1 MSWRKFHDIS
11 IEFSSL
17 AEGLERGQ
25 DIKAELKAF
34 LDEQPELADRLS
46 PSLNSTE
53 LMLQLYRLAA
63 EAEEEALR
71 LLEPTKLKTRGIS
84 AVRAAS
90 LWLKA
95 REFRQTQRACDYWI
109 EKAEIGEFPDF
120 GVADL
125 EELLNIIQLRFDL
138 RPEDLFCPGEPIKR
152 RNKDLFVGRSEE
164 MKEALDLIESGFSLV
179 ITGEKSVGKTSFA
192 WQFMELLAGESET
205 CDRWQWSPNQ
215 PYRCVWLD
223 CTNKMPDLEGVLISL
238 LQPSTRDYTF
248 SRNFPEKYDIYWNKK
263 VRKAYESYNTTSND
277 IQNSTDKYDD
287 PTRIKKNNLRIE
299 IRELFREIQASFSN
313 QLTIIFLDSCEQ
325 IESYEG
331 LGKLIIDSADRE
343 KELIRFVLIG
353 NCQKF
358 GRIPI
363 IDDHHSS
370 ARRLEEL
377 RMSGLN
383 EADVY
388 FLLERLE
395 DQYFHTISW
404 SKEFRDAFIER
415 LKNEN
420 TDISTH
426 NISFNPEMVQLL
438 GYYSARKALE
448 NTTDSEECLIITS
461 NDLNAVKPSHN
472 STLKPIKSIQSTQ
485 KDKKKKNV

>member
-109 EKAEIGEFPDF
+109 EKAELGEFPDF

-152 RNKDLFVGRSEE
+152 RKKHLFVGRFSE
-164 MKEALDLIESGFSLV
+164 MKEALDWIKSGFSLV
-179 ITGEKSVGKTSFA
+179 ITGEKGVGKTSFA
-192 WQFMELLAGESET
+192 WQLMELLTGEPET
-205 CDRWQWSPNQ
+205 CDHWQWSPNQ
-215 PYRCVWLD
+215 PYRCVWLS
-223 CTNKMPDLEGVLISL
+223 CSTEIQSIENILSKL
-238 LQPSTRDYTF
+238 LQSSCCDFTLSRYFPEVISSIEIPSTHFKASIYQAFMETL
-248 SRNFPEKYDIYWNKK
+248 EKI
-263 VRKAYESYNTTSND
+263 
-277 IQNSTDKYDD
+277 
-287 PTRIKKNNLRIE
+287 RIE
-299 IRELFREIQASFSN
+299 HSKRKL
-313 QLTIIFLDSCEQ
+313 IIFLDSLHLVQDLKFFRDLLFSTHELVQFIVIGQHGEMTRHNVSPPAIRLIEEIRINRLTSQCLDDFFTKIEERHFFTILFEQ
-325 IESYEG
+325 EFRNQISQMSYC
-331 LGKLIIDSADRE
+331 IP
-343 KELIRFVLIG
+343 ELI
-353 NCQKF
+353 
-358 GRIPI
+358 
-363 IDDHHSS
+363 H
-370 ARRLEEL
+370 RL
-377 RMSGLN
+377 SFN
-383 EADVY
+383 A
-388 FLLERLE
+388 
-395 DQYFHTISW
+395 
-404 SKEFRDAFIER
+404 
-415 LKNEN
+415 LKQALTEYE
-420 TDISTH
+420 DISIPLYVKLEH
-426 NISFNPEMVQLL
+426 LSQDEDFPQSRPETLQPSKNNKRNDSKILQFPL
-438 GYYSARKALE
+438 RYS
-448 NTTDSEECLIITS
+448 
-461 NDLNAVKPSHN
+461 
-472 STLKPIKSIQSTQ
+472 
-485 KDKKKKNV
+485 